1 MLRVSGCALL
11 FSYVRNPRLPMLDA
25 RPPADAP
32 ARASAMAGAKAMLA
46 QKNSARMMRQFASG
60 LAIALFAQN
69 PKNEFMR
76 VDMGRFRPGGST
88 TEPNIAVVGVG

>member
-1 MLRVSGCALL
+1 
-11 FSYVRNPRLPMLDA
+11 MLDA

-32 ARASAMAGAKAMLA
+32 ARASAMAGAKATLA
-46 QKNSARMMRQFASG
+46 QKNSARMMRQFAGG

-69 PKNEFMR
+69 PRSMFMR
-76 VDMGRFRPGGST
+76 VDMGRLGPGGST